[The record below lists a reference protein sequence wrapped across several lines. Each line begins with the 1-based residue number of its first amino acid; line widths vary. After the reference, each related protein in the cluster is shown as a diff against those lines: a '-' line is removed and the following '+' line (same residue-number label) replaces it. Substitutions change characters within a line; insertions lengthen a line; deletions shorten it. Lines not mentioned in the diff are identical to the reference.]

1 MWTADDRRSGR
12 AAETAASRCLDR
24 RFFFFP
30 PFRLLLRRAPTR
42 SERGATG
49 NHYSV
54 LQGPGP
60 FNTHPPSSICSNRH
74 MDLWFLFQRVSG
86 KQMRCCWYARSGTA
100 LTGSLLLFF
109 FFFLL
114 HIIRPRLRSLIAA
127 PTPEQYII
135 TPTAEGMSSLYHS
148 SSPVRCVF
156 GDFNIRGFR
165 DFSSPT
171 SLHFSAS
178 SPRAPPDWNNVCCF
192 WLRQEV
198 SSMLMTS
205 PTALVTRRW
214 HTGHFSHLCALG
226 KRWQEWIL
234 WWIAPLRSVASGLE
248 KIKSSKC

>member
-1 MWTADDRRSGR
+1 MTDAQGARRRQQQAVVWTED
-12 AAETAASRCLDR
+12 
-24 RFFFFP
+24 FFFFLHSGFSCAALP
-30 PFRLLLRRAPTR
+30 LGASEGRLGIIIQYSRGPARLTHIRQVQSAPIDTWTCDF
-42 SERGATG
+42 SF
-49 NHYSV
+49 SV
-54 LQGPGP
+54 LVE
-60 FNTHPPSSICSNRH
+60 NRWGAA
-74 MDLWFLFQRVSG
+74 DTLARVQLWQEAFFS
-86 KQMRCCWYARSGTA
+86 
-100 LTGSLLLFF
+100 FF
-109 FFFLL
+109 FFFL

-135 TPTAEGMSSLYHS
+135 TPTAEGMSLLYHS

>member
-1 MWTADDRRSGR
+1 MTDAQGARRRQQQAVVWTED
-12 AAETAASRCLDR
+12 
-24 RFFFFP
+24 FFFFLHSGFSCAALP
-30 PFRLLLRRAPTR
+30 LGASEGRLGIIIQYSRGPARLTHIRQVQSAPIDTWTCDF
-42 SERGATG
+42 SF
-49 NHYSV
+49 SV
-54 LQGPGP
+54 LVE
-60 FNTHPPSSICSNRH
+60 NRWGAA
-74 MDLWFLFQRVSG
+74 DTLARAQLWQEAFFS
-86 KQMRCCWYARSGTA
+86 
-100 LTGSLLLFF
+100 FF
-109 FFFLL
+109 FFFFL

-156 GDFNIRGFR
+156 GDFNIQGFR